1 MQGLRDPSAAMWHV
15 LQLALA
21 AVCGLAPL
29 SALPAPTARKPLS
42 RRRPSSAAAGR
53 ERMLQVQRTMYDR
66 TSEPTYFPSGPL
78 LLTGY
83 ITFGNWYILSQC
95 HDSERSVIMPTCPS
109 CRSGIPG
116 PASTTAWIVQVGDEV
131 EDPQLDFHWRTLNLN
146 LDVRGQAA
154 AGTLVECWVRLEKTR
169 RRQPVAGLVASWV
182 GLR

>member
-21 AVCGLAPL
+21 AVCGLARL

-42 RRRPSSAAAGR
+42 RRRSSSAAAGR

-83 ITFGNWYILSQC
+83 ITLEIGIYSIGRC
-95 HDSERSVIMPTCPS
+95 RHSETVRYHADMPVLPLWNPRPRVHYSVDCPS
-109 CRSGIPG
+109 RREDPNW
-116 PASTTAWIVQVGDEV
+116 TL
-131 EDPQLDFHWRTLNLN
+131 EDPQ
-146 LDVRGQAA
+146 
-154 AGTLVECWVRLEKTR
+154 
-169 RRQPVAGLVASWV
+169 SV
-182 GLR
+182 GI